1 MKRIFAVAALAL
13 ATLASQ
19 PALAQST
26 EIDKVSLPNTT
37 SVGGQSATLNGMGMR
52 SRFGFRVYV
61 IGLYL
66 PKKTNNAR
74 EAITMPGAK
83 RVHLTLRR
91 EINNTELG
99 NAFLKG
105 IRDNVPPA
113 EIQRLG
119 VQLVQFGQF
128 FGSIPALKAGDTIV
142 LDLLPGK
149 GMNLIINGKQ
159 VGDVAGDEFNSALLR
174 IWLGDKPVQADL
186 KDLLLG
192 VRPGQSAPAAAPA
205 AAPSAAPAPQQ
216 SSERS

>member
-1 MKRIFAVAALAL
+1 MKRILAAASLALAALAG
-13 ATLASQ
+13 Q
-19 PALAQST
+19 PALAQTT
-26 EIDKVSLPNTT
+26 EIDKVSLPNAAT
-37 SVGGQSATLNGMGMR
+37 VGGQSTVLNGMGMR
-52 SRFGFRVYV
+52 TRFSFRVYV

-66 PKKTNNAR
+66 PRKTTNAR

-83 RVHLTLRR
+83 RVHMTLRR
-91 EINNTELG
+91 EVNNRELG
-99 NAFLKG
+99 DAFLKG

-128 FGSIPALKAGDTIV
+128 FGSIPALKPGDTIV

-192 VRPGQSAPAAAPA
+192 VRPGQSAPAAAPQQQ
-205 AAPSAAPAPQQ
+205 PA
-216 SSERS
+216 ERN